1 MIVMKDESEKDN
13 IEQMI
18 YKDLEQLIRER
29 FLDDIKSLAS
39 KIMIKNALSKILGD
53 LDHEIQLEQGLDVK
67 QKSEDSTHED
77 SNLSP

>member
-29 FLDDIKSLAS
+29 FLDDKKSLAS

>member
-29 FLDDIKSLAS
+29 FLDDKKSLAS
-39 KIMIKNALSKILGD
+39 KIMIKNVLSKILGD